1 MRPPFHNFLP
11 TARRKNKIGRGSWK
25 VSDVAPILLSPG
37 RAGFLNPGWAGPRWT
52 PLQFRPG
59 SLPLSRPVLTW
70 VCGEPSNSSLTCD
83 YVVKI

>member
-1 MRPPFHNFLP
+1 MESQRCGTYSPESRPCRIPKPRL
-11 TARRKNKIGRGSWK
+11 
-25 VSDVAPILLSPG
+25 G
-37 RAGFLNPGWAGPRWT
+37 RAPVT
-52 PLQFRPG
+52 PLQFCPG